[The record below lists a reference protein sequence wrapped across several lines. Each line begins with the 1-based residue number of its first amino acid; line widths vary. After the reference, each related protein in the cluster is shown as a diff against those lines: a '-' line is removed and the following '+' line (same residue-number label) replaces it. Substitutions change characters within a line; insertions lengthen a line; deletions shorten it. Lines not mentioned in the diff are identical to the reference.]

1 MNQLYE
7 KRSIEK
13 DGLPEKAGTYFGFIG
28 GDQFPVMVYD
38 LFNGK
43 DWENY
48 RVTHYLVPVSE
59 RAVEERAI
67 LWGCYMEGTDEKGI
81 SDDILLSVHS
91 TQAGAHENSMRMQKE
106 YGGKHYTD
114 KVVIHA

>member
-1 MNQLYE
+1 MNQLRDALIAYNDYVYRNNLGLSKDHIDAFLSSPSAKPFIDEGKE
-7 KRSIEK
+7 K
-13 DGLPEKAGTYFGFIG
+13 G
-28 GDQFPVMVYD
+28 GM
-38 LFNGK
+38 
-43 DWENY
+43 
-48 RVTHYLVPVSE
+48 
-59 RAVEERAI
+59 

-91 TQAGAHENSMRMQKE
+91 TPAGAHENSLRMQKE